1 MLRMSKQAD
10 YGLVLLSHFAQK
22 GAGMFLSARDL
33 ADESGLPLPT
43 VRKILKELARGRI
56 LESSR
61 GRNGGYCLTRSAQ
74 EVTVASIVEA
84 LDGPIGV
91 VDCSV
96 MRTCHHEPRCPVK
109 GPAQR
114 LNALVRATFENLSL
128 GELVVSPTMKT
139 SCTPR
144 WESSSPT
151 TTPASSTP
159 PFRTATHVDRCR
171 SV

>member
-10 YGLVLLSHFAQK
+10 YGIVLLFRFAQE
-22 GAGMFLSARDL
+22 GAGMFLNARDL

-56 LESSR
+56 LESRR
-61 GRNGGYCLTRSAQ
+61 GRFGGYCLTRSAQ

-96 MRTCHHEPRCPVK
+96 MRACRHEPP
-109 GPAQR
+109 
-114 LNALVRATFENLSL
+114 RATSQR
-128 GELVVSPTMKT
+128 S
-139 SCTPR
+139 R
-144 WESSSPT
+144 
-151 TTPASSTP
+151 ASD
-159 PFRTATHVDRCR
+159 V
-171 SV
+171 

>member
-10 YGLVLLSHFAQK
+10 YGIVLLSHFAQK
-22 GAGMFLSARDL
+22 GAGMFLNARDL

-114 LNALVRATFENLSL
+114 LNALVRATFENLTL
-128 GELVVSPTMKT
+128 AELVV
-139 SCTPR
+139 PR
-144 WESSSPT
+144 ADENELHAGWESSSPR

-159 PFRTATHVDRCR
+159 PFRTAHSC
-171 SV
+171 S